1 MGTVET
7 EKATALMRQV
17 VCAVIQ
23 DSSGRLLLA
32 RRAPKQHLEGFWELP
47 GGKVEPGE
55 SLQQALQRELE
66 EELGL
71 QAAIGAEIAR
81 TIHHY
86 DRGSIELIAFSAKIG
101 NDVCRMVVHDVV
113 AWLNPSEIVPLRVA
127 PADVPLLEEI
137 IGAVP

>member
-1 MGTVET
+1 
-7 EKATALMRQV
+7 
-17 VCAVIQ
+17 
-23 DSSGRLLLA
+23 LLLA

-55 SLQQALQRELE
+55 ALEQALERELE

-86 DRGSIELIAFSAKIG
+86 DRGSIELIAFSVKIA
-101 NDVCRMVVHDVV
+101 NDVCRMAVHDVV
-113 AWLNPSEIVPLRVA
+113 AWLNPRETVLLRIA

-137 IGAVP
+137 LGATPE